1 MQKYAGEMPVYR
13 DREPEGTIPRDPAFD
28 STLAVVREGYRFI
41 ANRCKALRSDM
52 FETRLLLQRA
62 TCIRGEEAARIF
74 YGSENFTRVGAMG
87 IASLKGIGCCWT
99 FTAPIMTNEF
109 FPLRRNSSPSDSA
122 RRAGPLRIYPSRWR
136 GGGHKPSLSR

>member
-1 MQKYAGEMPVYR
+1 MQKYTGETPVHI
-13 DREPEGTIPRDPAFD
+13 DRETEGTIPRDPTFD
-28 STLAVVREGYRFI
+28 STLAVVREGYR
-41 ANRCKALRSDM
+41 ALRSDM

-87 IASLKGIGCCWT
+87 IASLKGICCWT